1 MTPISLL
8 QEKQF
13 LYAVSKWA
21 KYSVVYPQT
30 QIYIKY
36 NYKSGH
42 SKFDPILL
50 DMINFTLRIE
60 KIHIKKESK
69 KQIVTS
75 NSNNIYTNSKKKIG
89 NTKSKSYKTG
99 ATIFLN

>member
-36 NYKSGH
+36 NYKSEH

-50 DMINFTLRIE
+50 DMTNFILWIE
-60 KIHIKKESK
+60 KMHIKEESEK
-69 KQIVTS
+69 WIVTS
-75 NSNNIYTNSKKKIG
+75 DSNNICADSKKEGGWCEK
-89 NTKSKSYKTG
+89 
-99 ATIFLN
+99 